1 MKIRHVALLFLL
13 AIASSAFA
21 AEQYDYPFADP
32 LVATILGTPSQ
43 YRAELPA
50 KIPVTEMALTLYED
64 RAIPQIFWYQ
74 DMLRFSLAYQK
85 GEAPLIFVIAGTG
98 VDYNGATMQL
108 LQKIFY
114 MAGFHVACLSSSTC
128 PNFIITASSTM
139 VPGDLSAD
147 SADLYRVMQR
157 AWDKMKSKISVSDFL
172 SHRVQPGRGTGGIH
186 SAAGRR

>member
-1 MKIRHVALLFLL
+1 MKIRHMALLFLL

-32 LVATILGTPSQ
+32 SSPLFSARRRSTGLK
-43 YRAELPA
+43 LPA

-74 DMLRFSLAYQK
+74 DMLRSPWRTRRGNHRSSL
-85 GEAPLIFVIAGTG
+85 LSRGTG
-98 VDYNGATMQL
+98 VDYNGATMLL

-139 VPGDLSAD
+139 VPGDLSAN

-186 SAAGRR
+186 STAEQR